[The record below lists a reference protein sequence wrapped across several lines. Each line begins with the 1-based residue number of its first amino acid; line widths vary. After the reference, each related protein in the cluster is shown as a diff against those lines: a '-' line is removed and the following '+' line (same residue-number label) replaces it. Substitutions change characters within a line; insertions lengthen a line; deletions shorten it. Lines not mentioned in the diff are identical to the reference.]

1 MNAPA
6 WWRNRP
12 ARERHGLAAG
22 AGVVAVLLFVGL
34 VWVPVARTHARLE
47 RELPSLRASLETL
60 SAQAQEVQR
69 LRSVPAAQTSPGAGA
84 GSLPTLAGAQVSIP
98 SPGRVRLAAGD
109 VAFSALL
116 DWLAAAEAAQGLHVE
131 SAHIEALP
139 TAGRVRAEL
148 TLARS

>member
-6 WWRNRP
+6 WWRGRP
-12 ARERHGLAAG
+12 ARERRVLAIG
-22 AGVVAVLLFVGL
+22 AGVVALLLFVGL
-34 VWVPVARTHARLE
+34 VWVPVARTHARIE
-47 RELPSLRASLETL
+47 RELPALRASLETL
-60 SAQAQEVQR
+60 SQQAREVQR
-69 LRSVPAAQTSPGAGA
+69 LRALPAAQTSGGAAA
-84 GSLPTLAGAQVSIP
+84 GSLPTLVGAQVSIP
-98 SPGRVRLAAGD
+98 SPGRVRLAASD

-116 DWLAAAEAAQGLHVE
+116 DWLAAAEAAQALHVE

>member
-1 MNAPA
+1 VNAPA

-12 ARERHGLAAG
+12 SHERRVLAVG
-22 AGVVAVLLFVGL
+22 AGLVAALLFVGL
-34 VWVPVARTHARLE
+34 VWLPVARTHARLE
-47 RELPSLRASLETL
+47 QELPALRASLEAL
-60 SAQAQEVQR
+60 SQQAQEVQR
-69 LRSVPAAQTSPGAGA
+69 LRAVPAAQAPGGA
-84 GSLPTLAGAQVSIP
+84 TGSLPTLAGAQVSIP
-98 SPGRVRLAAGD
+98 APGRVRLAAGD

-131 SAHIEALP
+131 RAHIEALP

>member
-1 MNAPA
+1 MNAPS
-6 WWRNRP
+6 WWRSRP
-12 ARERHGLAAG
+12 ARERRVLATGAG
-22 AGVVAVLLFVGL
+22 AVAGLLFVAL

-60 SAQAQEVQR
+60 ALQAREVQR
-69 LRSVPAAQTSPGAGA
+69 LRATPAAQASGAAGA

-98 SPGRVRLAAGD
+98 SPGRVRLAASD

>member
-1 MNAPA
+1 VNAPA

-12 ARERHGLAAG
+12 SHERRVLAVAAG
-22 AGVVAVLLFVGL
+22 LVAALLFVGL
-34 VWVPVARTHARLE
+34 VWLPVARTHARLE
-47 RELPSLRASLETL
+47 QELPALRASLETL
-60 SAQAQEVQR
+60 SQQAQEVQR
-69 LRSVPAAQTSPGAGA
+69 LRAVPAAQASGGAA
-84 GSLPTLAGAQVSIP
+84 TGSLPTLAGAQVSIP
-98 SPGRVRLAAGD
+98 APGRVRLAASD

-131 SAHIEALP
+131 RAHIEALP

>member
-12 ARERHGLAAG
+12 SHERRVLAVG
-22 AGVVAVLLFVGL
+22 AGVVAALLFVGL
-34 VWVPVARTHARLE
+34 VWLPVARTHARLE
-47 RELPSLRASLETL
+47 QELPALRASLETL
-60 SAQAQEVQR
+60 SRQAQEVQR
-69 LRSVPAAQTSPGAGA
+69 LRAVPAAQASGAAA

-98 SPGRVRLAAGD
+98 APGRVRLAAGD

-131 SAHIEALP
+131 RAHIEALP

>member
-12 ARERHGLAAG
+12 SHERRVLGVG
-22 AGVVAVLLFVGL
+22 AGVVAALLFVGL
-34 VWVPVARTHARLE
+34 VWLPVARTHARLE
-47 RELPSLRASLETL
+47 QELPALRASLETL
-60 SAQAQEVQR
+60 SRQAQEVQR
-69 LRSVPAAQTSPGAGA
+69 LRAVPAAQASGAAA

-98 SPGRVRLAAGD
+98 APGRVRLAAGD

-131 SAHIEALP
+131 RAHIEALP